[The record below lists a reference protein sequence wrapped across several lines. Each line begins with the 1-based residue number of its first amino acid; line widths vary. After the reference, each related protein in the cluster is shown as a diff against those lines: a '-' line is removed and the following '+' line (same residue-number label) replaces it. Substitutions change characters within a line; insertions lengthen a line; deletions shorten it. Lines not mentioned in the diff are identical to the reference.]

1 MSMTGMSPDLL
12 LLMFMSGLLISCV
25 ATFLGVGGG
34 IMMVPLLI
42 FLFPKF
48 GVSPICA
55 VHLAIGTS
63 LLVIFIRS
71 IPAAISYRRRG
82 LIMERAVVPL
92 AMASIVG
99 TMAGAALAAYLP
111 GDVLRKAFA
120 FILFAAAARMA
131 FSAPLRSGQTPP
143 RMSWW
148 MLLCIGATAG
158 FFSALLGIGGG
169 LVSVPLMGYLLK
181 FPTKKL
187 AATSTAIMIIT
198 SLAGML
204 QHVYY
209 GYGSPNLPPLAIGY
223 VHWGAAIPLAVGGSI
238 SAPLGAYLNHKLD
251 VSVFKRAF
259 AVVLVIVGLRMLV
272 F

>member
-1 MSMTGMSPDLL
+1 MSSAGMSPELIA
-12 LLMFMSGLLISCV
+12 LMFASGLVISCV

-34 IMMVPLLI
+34 IMMVPLLV

-48 GVSPICA
+48 GVSPVCA

-71 IPAAISYRRRG
+71 IPAAASYRRRS
-82 LIMERAVVPL
+82 LIVERAVIPL
-92 AMASIVG
+92 ALASIIG
-99 TMAGAALAAYLP
+99 TLAGASLAAHLP
-111 GDVLRKAFA
+111 GDTLRKVFA
-120 FILFAAAARMA
+120 LILFAAAARMA
-131 FSAPLRSGQTPP
+131 FSPPVRTDESVP

-148 MLLCIGATAG
+148 LLACVGVIAG

-187 AATSTAIMIIT
+187 AGTSTAIMIIT

-204 QHVYY
+204 QHVYH
-209 GYGSPNLPPLAIGY
+209 GYGNPELPACAVGY
-223 VHWGAAIPLAVGGSI
+223 VHWAAAIPLAVGGSI
-238 SAPLGAYLNHKLD
+238 SAPWAPT
-251 VSVFKRAF
+251 
-259 AVVLVIVGLRMLV
+259 
-272 F
+272 

>member
-1 MSMTGMSPDLL
+1 MSSAGISPELL
-12 LLMFMSGLLISCV
+12 LLMFASGLAISCV

-34 IMMVPLLI
+34 ILMVPLLI

-71 IPAAISYRRRG
+71 IPAAIGYRRRG
-82 LIMERAVVPL
+82 LILERAVVPL
-92 AMASIVG
+92 ALTSIVG
-99 TMAGAALAAYLP
+99 TIAGAALAAYLP
-111 GDVLRKAFA
+111 GDILRKVFA
-120 FILFAAAARMA
+120 FILFVAAVRMA
-131 FSAPLRSGQTPP
+131 FSTPIRP
-143 RMSWW
+143 DETPSRMSWW
-148 MLLCIGATAG
+148 LLPSVGVIAG

-169 LVSVPLMGYLLK
+169 LLSVPLMGYLLK
-181 FPTKKL
+181 FPTQKL
-187 AATSTAIMIIT
+187 AGTSTAIMIIT

-204 QHVYY
+204 QHVYH
-209 GYGSPNLPPLAIGY
+209 GYGTPELPAFAVGY
-223 VHWGAAIPLAVGGSI
+223 VHWATAIPLAVGGSV

-251 VSVFKRAF
+251 VSIFKKSF
-259 AVVLVIVGLRMLV
+259 AVVLVIVGVRMLV

>member
-1 MSMTGMSPDLL
+1 MSFTGIGPELL
-12 LLMFMSGLLISCV
+12 LLMFVSGLAISCV

-71 IPAAISYRRRG
+71 IPAAISYRHRG
-82 LIMERAVVPL
+82 LIMERVVIPL
-92 AMASIVG
+92 ALASVVG
-99 TMAGAALAAYLP
+99 TIAGAALAAHLP
-111 GDVLRKAFA
+111 GEILRRVFA

-131 FSAPLRSGQTPP
+131 FSPPIRSDVTVP
-143 RMSWW
+143 RTSWW
-148 MLLCIGATAG
+148 MLLGVGVTAG

-169 LVSVPLMGYLLK
+169 LISVPLMAYLLK

-204 QHVYY
+204 QHAYH
-209 GYGSPNLPPLAIGY
+209 GYGSPELPAYAVGY
-223 VHWGAAIPLAVGGSI
+223 VHWAAAIPLAVGGTI
-238 SAPLGAYLNHKLD
+238 SAPFGAYLNHKLD
-251 VSVFKRAF
+251 VDIFKKSF
-259 AVVLVIVGLRMLV
+259 AAVLVIVGMRMLV

>member
-1 MSMTGMSPDLL
+1 MSSAGISPELL
-12 LLMFMSGLLISCV
+12 LLMFASGLAISCV

-82 LIMERAVVPL
+82 LIMERAVIPL
-92 AMASIVG
+92 ALASIVG
-99 TMAGAALAAYLP
+99 TIAGAALAAYLP
-111 GDVLRKAFA
+111 GDVLRKVFA
-120 FILFAAAARMA
+120 FILFAAAVRMA
-131 FSAPLRSGQTPP
+131 FSTPIRSDETFP

-148 MLLCIGATAG
+148 LLLSVGITAG

-169 LVSVPLMGYLLK
+169 LLSIPLMGYLLK

-187 AATSTAIMIIT
+187 AGTSTAIMIIT

-204 QHVYY
+204 QHVYH
-209 GYGSPNLPPLAIGY
+209 GYGIPELPACAVGY
-223 VHWGAAIPLAVGGSI
+223 VHLAAAIPLAVGGSI

-251 VSVFKRAF
+251 VSIFKKSF
-259 AVVLVIVGLRMLV
+259 AVVLVIVGVRML
-272 F
+272 FF